1 MSESVLN
8 AEVKRQTG
16 RIGGVIRESSARSA
30 GPIPESAEP
39 AGAIRESPGENA
51 DISRAI
57 RDQIMP
63 HFEELRQ
70 CRSTRELLANPSYR
84 RLEPMIRFVLDTPQT
99 GGFCRALP
107 SARNRYRFVAW
118 NLERGIELDGQ
129 LEALKSHPYLREA
142 DVLLLTETDLG
153 MARSGNRDV
162 AREIAQELG
171 FDYAFVPSYLNLSKG
186 SGLEYHA
193 EGEND
198 LGLHGNAIVSRYPLS
213 NVRGVFLKNGI
224 DKMAGREK
232 RLGRQAA
239 VVAEVEFPGL
249 TVTAVSSHLD
259 ANSSQRHR
267 AEQMRDILAG
277 LGVSDQSGSGA
288 GSDGL
293 PVVIGGDWNTSTY
306 NSSRPIYAIPG
317 FWLRVFMGVDNV
329 INNHYLHPDRWFE
342 RDLFRTL
349 ERRGFDYQN
358 CNLIGERTGGYDA
371 ACVKTRQGLSEWV
384 PNWCFAFMR
393 WALRNHGGRCP
404 IKIDWFATRGV
415 RVRDPVVLHEFREC
429 EAPLSDHDPI
439 GVDVMIANR

>member
-1 MSESVLN
+1 MSETVVN
-8 AEVKRQTG
+8 ADVKRRNG
-16 RIGGVIRESSARSA
+16 RVAGAPQEAPANPLRGVS
-30 GPIPESAEP
+30 ESA
-39 AGAIRESPGENA
+39 SPNP
-51 DISRAI
+51 DICRAI
-57 RDQIMP
+57 RDEIMP
-63 HFEELRQ
+63 HFDELRQ

-84 RLEPMIRFVLDTPQT
+84 RLEPRIRFVLDTPQT
-99 GGFCRALP
+99 GGFCRNLP
-107 SARNRYRFVAW
+107 PVRDYYRFVAW

-129 LEALKSHPYLREA
+129 IQAFRGHPYLREA

-162 AREIAQELG
+162 AQEIAQELG
-171 FDYAFVPSYLNLSKG
+171 FYYAFMPSYLNLSKG

-193 EGEND
+193 EGENA
-198 LGLHGNAIVSRYPLS
+198 LGLHGNAIVSRYPLR
-213 NVRGVFLKNGI
+213 NVRAVFLKNGI

-239 VVAEVEFPGL
+239 VVAEVEFPNYR
-249 TVTAVSSHLD
+249 VTAVSSHLD
-259 ANSSQRHR
+259 ANSSQHHR
-267 AEQMRDILAG
+267 AHQMRDILNGLDPYDAG
-277 LGVSDQSGSGA
+277 GFDALA
-288 GSDGL
+288 R
-293 PVVIGGDWNTSTY
+293 PRAAVIGGDWNTSTY

-349 ERRGFDYQN
+349 ERRGFDYQS
-358 CNLIGERTGGYDA
+358 CNVIGERTGGYDA

-415 RVRDPVVLHEFREC
+415 GVRDPVVLHEFREC

-439 GVDVMIANR
+439 GVEVGLG